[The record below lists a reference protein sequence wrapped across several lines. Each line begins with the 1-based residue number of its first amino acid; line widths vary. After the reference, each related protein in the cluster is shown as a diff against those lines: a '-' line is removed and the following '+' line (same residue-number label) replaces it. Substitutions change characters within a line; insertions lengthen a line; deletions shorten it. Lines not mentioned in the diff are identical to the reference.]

1 MLVRLYSGD
10 DGQSHFED
18 LDLYAWPEEWA
29 MNFESAEIRFRRR
42 ALGHHRT
49 WHNESRPQ
57 YLVVL
62 AGQLEV
68 SIGDGSVRGFG
79 PGDVLMAEDLTG
91 QGHTTR
97 TVSERPLV
105 FVTMPIEGRESS

>member
-1 MLVRLYSGD
+1 MLVRLSSGD

-18 LDLYAWPEEWA
+18 LDLHAWPEEWK
-29 MNFESAEIRFRRR
+29 MNFEAAEIRFRHR
-42 ALGHHRT
+42 APGFSRS
-49 WHNESRPQ
+49 WHNESRRQ

-68 SIGDGSVRGFG
+68 GVVDGSVRVFG

-91 QGHTTR
+91 QGHTTK
-97 TVSERPLV
+97 TVSDVSLV
-105 FVTMPIEGRESS
+105 FVTMPIEEKK